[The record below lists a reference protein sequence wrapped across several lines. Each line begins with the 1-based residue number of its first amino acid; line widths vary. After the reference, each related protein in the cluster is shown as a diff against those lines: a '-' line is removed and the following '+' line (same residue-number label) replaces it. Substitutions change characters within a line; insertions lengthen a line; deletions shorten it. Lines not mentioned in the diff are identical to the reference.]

1 MADGKINI
9 DLILDDQTDKTWTD
23 FKSKAEQQGKEGYET
38 FKKSF
43 GNEPLIAKLEAKAET
58 EGVDNFQELLAE
70 IPEEEQT
77 ELLAKA
83 EKGEI
88 KTFDDLLN
96 ALPEEMRTEL
106 QAKAHTADIRTFDDL
121 LNEVPEDVRTE
132 LKAKAE
138 KGEIISFDDL
148 LAELPEETDRKSVV

>member
-1 MADGKINI
+1 MADGAINI

-88 KTFDDLLN
+88 NSFDDLLN
-96 ALPEEMRTEL
+96 ALPEETRTEL
-106 QAKAHTADIRTFDDL
+106 QAKAHTAEIRTFDDL

-132 LKAKAE
+132 LQAKA
-138 KGEIISFDDL
+138 
-148 LAELPEETDRKSVV
+148 